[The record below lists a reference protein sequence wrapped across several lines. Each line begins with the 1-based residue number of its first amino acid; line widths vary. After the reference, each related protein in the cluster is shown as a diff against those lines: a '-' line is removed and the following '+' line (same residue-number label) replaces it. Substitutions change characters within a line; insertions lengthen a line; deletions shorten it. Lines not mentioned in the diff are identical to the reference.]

1 MDDSTSTNLNTLER
15 LRSAFSA
22 ARLWFI
28 LLFAVS
34 GTIAA
39 ISVPV
44 NNSAQT
50 YGLQVSDVAPQ
61 DIQALYDLSYVSE
74 VRTEQAR
81 AAASES
87 VAQVF
92 DQPDTNITRQQLE
105 RLQAALTFIDSVRS
119 DPYSSNETK
128 LSDLGSM
135 SDVRLDIETSLSIL
149 ALSDLHWQTI
159 KSETLTVVEQVMRN
173 EIREGRVEDARRTIP
188 ALVSISLP
196 ENQATTVEALAP
208 AFVTPNTSLNISDTE
223 AARTEARESVEP
235 VIKTYVE
242 GETIVNRG
250 EVVGALEIEAL
261 LEYDL
266 LKPPNPWL
274 EIAIRSLLVILLIGI
289 FTIFA
294 YRIHPKEITRASLA
308 FTLSLLFII
317 IALSIQALIPG
328 RTVFPYIFPY
338 AALPILVTVFFSPSL
353 GVMISLLTGT
363 LAGFL
368 ASRGFELALY
378 AIISGILASLMI
390 KRAERLSSF
399 ISAGLAAALGSA
411 LVIVIFR
418 IPDPAMDIIGKTTLL
433 GASIVSGL
441 LSASL
446 GFGLLLIIGNL
457 LGITTNLQLLELS
470 RPDHPLLQQILR
482 EAPGTYQHSLQVAN
496 LAEQAA
502 REIGVNALLTR
513 VGAQYH
519 DVGKSLH
526 PQFFI
531 ENQVPGQNVHEQLD
545 PKTSANIILSHVPE
559 GLALAR
565 KHRIPQ
571 SIQAFIAE
579 HHGTLKASYQF
590 REALEAAN
598 GDSGKVDRRDYTYK
612 GPIPRSRETAL
623 LMLADGSEAA
633 VRAKRP
639 QSEEEINEIVQWI
652 INDRMEKGQL
662 DKTDLTLRDLHTIRR
677 SFVKTLT
684 NIYHP
689 RIQYPKSPSDDDQ
702 RQEDTLPV
710 QST

>member
-1 MDDSTSTNLNTLER
+1 MDDSLSTNLTTLER
-15 LRSAFSA
+15 LRNALSA

-28 LLFAVS
+28 LLFAVI

-39 ISVPV
+39 ISIPV
-44 NNSAQT
+44 NNNAQT
-50 YGLQVSDVAPQ
+50 YGLQVNDVAPQ
-61 DIQALYDLSYVSE
+61 DIQALYDQSYVSDILTE
-74 VRTEQAR
+74 RERTT
-81 AAASES
+81 ASES
-87 VAQVF
+87 VPQVY
-92 DQPDTNITRQQLE
+92 DQPDTNVTRQQIE

-119 DPYSSNETK
+119 DSYSAEDVK
-128 LSDLGSM
+128 LSDLSSM
-135 SDVRLDIETSLSIL
+135 SDIRLDAEIALSIL
-149 ALSDLHWQTI
+149 MLSDLHWQTV

-173 EIREGRVEDARRTIP
+173 EIREGRIEEARRTIP

-208 AFVTPNTSLNISDTE
+208 AFVTPNAILNIDATD
-223 AARTEARESVEP
+223 AARTEAREAVEP
-235 VIKTYVE
+235 VIRSYVE
-242 GETIVNRG
+242 GETIISRG

-261 LEYDL
+261 TKYDL
-266 LKPPNPWL
+266 LRPPNPWL
-274 EIAIRSLLVILLIGI
+274 EVSIRSLLVILLIGI

-294 YRIHPKEITRASLA
+294 YRIHPKEITKASLA

-317 IALSIQALIPG
+317 ITLSMQALIPG
-328 RTVFPYIFPY
+328 RTVFPYVFPY

-368 ASRGFELALY
+368 APRGLELALY

-399 ISAGLAAALGSA
+399 ISAGLAAAMGSA

-433 GASIVSGL
+433 GVSIISGL

-482 EAPGTYQHSLQVAN
+482 DAPGTYQHSLQVAN

-502 REIGVNALLTR
+502 HEIGANALLTR

-531 ENQVPGQNVHEQLD
+531 ENQVPGQNVHDQLD

-559 GLALAR
+559 GLFLAR

-579 HHGTLKASYQF
+579 HHGTLTVSFQYN
-590 REALEAAN
+590 EALEAA
-598 GDSGKVDRRDYTYK
+598 GGETEKVDKRDFTYN
-612 GPIPRSRETAL
+612 GPVPLSRETAL

-633 VRAKRP
+633 IRAKKP
-639 QSEEEINEIVQWI
+639 QSEEEINQIVQWL
-652 INDRMEKGQL
+652 INDRMKKGQL
-662 DKTDLTLRDLHTIRR
+662 DKTDLTLRDLRTIRR
-677 SFVKTLT
+677 SIVKTLA

-689 RIQYPKSPSDDDQ
+689 RIQYPESPSMDDQ
-702 RQEDTLPV
+702 SQEDTLPV

>member
-1 MDDSTSTNLNTLER
+1 MDDSISPSLTTLER
-15 LRSAFSA
+15 LRNAFSA
-22 ARLWFI
+22 TRLWFI
-28 LLFAVS
+28 LLFAVV

-39 ISVPV
+39 ISIPV
-44 NNSAQT
+44 NNNAQT
-50 YGLQVSDVAPQ
+50 YGLQVNDVAPQ
-61 DIQALYDLSYVSE
+61 DIHALYDLSFVSHYLTE
-74 VRTEQAR
+74 RERTT
-81 AAASES
+81 ASES
-87 VAQVF
+87 IPQVY
-92 DQPDTNITRQQLE
+92 DQPDTNVARQQIE
-105 RLQAALTFIDSVRS
+105 RLQAAFTFIDSVRS
-119 DPYSSNETK
+119 DSFSTDEAK
-128 LSDLGSM
+128 LSDLSSM
-135 SDVRLDIETSLSIL
+135 SDIRLDADIALSIL
-149 ALSDLHWQTI
+149 GLSDLHWQTV

-173 EIREGRVEDARRTIP
+173 EIREGRIEEARRTIP

-196 ENQATTVEALAP
+196 ENQASTVEALAP
-208 AFVTPNTSLNISDTE
+208 TFVATNAILNIDATE
-223 AARTEARESVEP
+223 AARNEAREAIEP
-235 VIKTYVE
+235 VIKSYVE
-242 GETIVNRG
+242 GETIISRG
-250 EVVGALEIEAL
+250 EVVGAIEIEAL
-261 LEYDL
+261 REYDL

-274 EIAIRSLLVILLIGI
+274 EVSIRSLLVILLISI

-317 IALSIQALIPG
+317 ITLSMQALIPG
-328 RTVFPYIFPY
+328 RTVFPYVFPY

-353 GVMISLLTGT
+353 GVMISLITGT

-368 ASRGFELALY
+368 APRGLELALY

-399 ISAGLAAALGSA
+399 ISSGLAAAMGSA

-418 IPDPAMDIIGKTTLL
+418 LPDPAMDIIGKTTLL
-433 GASIVSGL
+433 GVSIISGL

-482 EAPGTYQHSLQVAN
+482 DAPGTYQHSLQVAN

-502 REIGVNALLTR
+502 HEIGANALLTR

-531 ENQVPGQNVHEQLD
+531 ENQVPGQNVHDQLD

-559 GLALAR
+559 GLFLAR
-565 KHRIPQ
+565 KNRIPQ

-579 HHGTLKASYQF
+579 HHGTLGVSFQYG
-590 REALEAAN
+590 EALEAAG
-598 GDSGKVDRRDYTYK
+598 GDTEKVDKRDFTYK
-612 GPIPRSRETAL
+612 GPVPLSRETAL
-623 LMLADGSEAA
+623 LMLADGSEATI
-633 VRAKRP
+633 RAKRP
-639 QSEEEINEIVQWI
+639 QSEEEINQIVHWL

-662 DKTDLTLRDLHTIRR
+662 DKTDLTLRDLRTIRR
-677 SFVKTLT
+677 SIVKTLT

-689 RIQYPKSPSDDDQ
+689 RIEYPESPSEDDQ
-702 RQEDTLPV
+702 SQEDTKPV
-710 QST
+710 QSA